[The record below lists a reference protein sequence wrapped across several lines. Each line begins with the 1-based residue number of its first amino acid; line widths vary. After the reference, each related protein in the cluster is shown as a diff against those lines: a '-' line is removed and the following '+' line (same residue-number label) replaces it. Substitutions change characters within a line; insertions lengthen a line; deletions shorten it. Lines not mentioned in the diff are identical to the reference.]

1 MPTQDNPIV
10 KSVTTLTDT
19 VIIIFLLWFGIT
31 NNLFNWGADWW
42 YSLLTLIVF
51 LSAFRITIFNIE
63 KIK

>member
-1 MPTQDNPIV
+1 MPTQDNSIV
-10 KSVTTLTDT
+10 KSVTTLTNT

>member
-31 NNLFNWGADWW
+31 NNLFNWGSDWW

-51 LSAFRITIFNIE
+51 LSVFRITIFNIE